1 MQALE
6 LKRGT
11 CRANTCIPI
20 REQEMKHLPAV
31 AILFSALCW
40 FAPCNAL
47 AGPRPN
53 VVANMPSIADARCAE
68 AKEAQARK
76 TALSMSGGGG
86 AAESTEL
93 KDYGPEMSA
102 LFGNIRVP

>member
-1 MQALE
+1 M
-6 LKRGT
+6 KR
-11 CRANTCIPI
+11 
-20 REQEMKHLPAV
+20 LSAV
-31 AILFSALCW
+31 AILFGPICCLT
-40 FAPCNAL
+40 PCNAL

-53 VVANMPSIADARCAE
+53 VVANMPSIAGARCAE
-68 AKEAQARK
+68 ANEAQQARK

-86 AAESTEL
+86 AVESAEL

>member
-1 MQALE
+1 
-6 LKRGT
+6 
-11 CRANTCIPI
+11 
-20 REQEMKHLPAV
+20 MKHLTAV
-31 AILFSALCW
+31 AILLSALCCV
-40 FAPCNAL
+40 APCNAL

-86 AAESTEL
+86 TSASESTEL

>member
-1 MQALE
+1 M
-6 LKRGT
+6 KR
-11 CRANTCIPI
+11 
-20 REQEMKHLPAV
+20 LSAV
-31 AILFSALCW
+31 AILFGPICCL
-40 FAPCNAL
+40 APCNAL

-53 VVANMPSIADARCAE
+53 VVANMPSIAGARCAE
-68 AKEAQARK
+68 ATEAQARK

-86 AAESTEL
+86 AAAESAEL

>member
-1 MQALE
+1 
-6 LKRGT
+6 
-11 CRANTCIPI
+11 
-20 REQEMKHLPAV
+20 MKHLTAV
-31 AILFSALCW
+31 AILLSALCCV
-40 FAPCNAL
+40 APCNAL

-53 VVANMPSIADARCAE
+53 VVANMPSIAGARCAE

-86 AAESTEL
+86 GGGGTAESTEH